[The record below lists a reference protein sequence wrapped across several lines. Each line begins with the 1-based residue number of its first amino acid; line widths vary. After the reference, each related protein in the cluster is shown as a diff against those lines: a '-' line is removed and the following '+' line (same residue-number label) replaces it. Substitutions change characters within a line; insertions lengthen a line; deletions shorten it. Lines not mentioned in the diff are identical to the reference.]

1 MAETIRTEITNTT
14 MTEKKQKEKGRK
26 WDGLSRVPTPQYKKN
41 WDDIF
46 GNRNVVRTE
55 ASFKSR
61 DYSDETI
68 YKSKGNRKSDKS
80 SD

>member
-1 MAETIRTEITNTT
+1 
-14 MTEKKQKEKGRK
+14 MTKREKGRK
-26 WDGLSRVPTPQYKKN
+26 WDGRSRVPTPQYKKN

-46 GNRNVVRTE
+46 GNKNVVRTE